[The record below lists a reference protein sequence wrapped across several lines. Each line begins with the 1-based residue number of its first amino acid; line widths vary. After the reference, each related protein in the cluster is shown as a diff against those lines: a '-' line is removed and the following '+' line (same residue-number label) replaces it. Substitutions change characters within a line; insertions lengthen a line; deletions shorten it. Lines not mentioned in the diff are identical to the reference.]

1 MQITLTLPDEIVK
14 QLLSLP
20 QPEEFMR
27 EAIRTA
33 VYNLSSHPSPSSSKW
48 AQVVQRIRENP
59 IDLGEYTDQF
69 RRDRQEFRENFVFQQ
84 DGVI

>member
-27 EAIRTA
+27 EAICTA
-33 VYNLSSHPSPSSSKW
+33 VYNRSSHPSLPSSKW
-48 AQVVQRIRENP
+48 AQVVERIRENP

>member
-27 EAIRTA
+27 EAICTA
-33 VYNLSSHPSPSSSKW
+33 VYNLSSLSSPPSSKW

-59 IDLGEYTDQF
+59 IDLGDYTDQF
-69 RRDRQEFRENFVFQQ
+69 RRDRQEFRENFVFQR
-84 DGVI
+84 DSAI